1 MPSPPTTAS
10 LGITMDQ
17 TEKPNP
23 LEEHSVETVKI
34 EPDPVDREGGL
45 KGWLTLAGACVHRF
59 SVLTKNVY

>member
-1 MPSPPTTAS
+1 
-10 LGITMDQ
+10 MDQ

-59 SVLTKNVY
+59 SVLTKNVYW